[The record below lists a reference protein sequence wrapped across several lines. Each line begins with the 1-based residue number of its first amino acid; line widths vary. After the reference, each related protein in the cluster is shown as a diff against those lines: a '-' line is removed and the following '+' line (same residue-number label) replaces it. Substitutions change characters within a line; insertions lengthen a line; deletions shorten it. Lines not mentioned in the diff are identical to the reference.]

1 MFRKIL
7 VPLDQSEHSSK
18 ALNVAIQIAKKFAGE
33 ITLLH
38 VYSNVLMPIVK
49 PGSPTLTS
57 VPVLAPEYSLKM
69 IEVTR
74 DTGDQILAEGKGRVG
89 NEGIKVSTLLVEGH
103 VVQEI
108 VRVSREGAFDLII
121 MGARGVS
128 HIKEMLMGSVT
139 DGVMHHVTCPVLITR

>member
-1 MFRKIL
+1 MLI
-7 VPLDQSEHSSK
+7 
-18 ALNVAIQIAKKFAGE
+18 
-33 ITLLH
+33 H
-38 VYSNVLMPIVK
+38 VYSSVLPIVK

-69 IEVTR
+69 IDITR
-74 DTGDQILAEGKGRVG
+74 DTGNKILAEGRRRVG
-89 NEGIKVSTLLVEGH
+89 NEGIKVQTILEEGH

-108 VRVSREGAFDLII
+108 VRVSKEGKFDLII

-139 DGVMHHVTCPVLITR
+139 DGVMHHVTCPVLIIR

>member
-1 MFRKIL
+1 MFKKIL

-18 ALNVAIQIAKKFAGE
+18 ALDVAIQIAKKFTGE
-33 ITLLH
+33 ITLIH
-38 VYSNVLMPIVK
+38 VYSSVLPIVK

-69 IEVTR
+69 IDITR
-74 DTGDQILAEGKGRVG
+74 DTGNKILAEGRKRVG
-89 NEGIKVSTLLVEGH
+89 NEGIKVQTILEEGH

-108 VRVSREGAFDLII
+108 VRVSREGKFDLII

-139 DGVMHHVTCPVLITR
+139 DGVMHHVTCPVLIIR